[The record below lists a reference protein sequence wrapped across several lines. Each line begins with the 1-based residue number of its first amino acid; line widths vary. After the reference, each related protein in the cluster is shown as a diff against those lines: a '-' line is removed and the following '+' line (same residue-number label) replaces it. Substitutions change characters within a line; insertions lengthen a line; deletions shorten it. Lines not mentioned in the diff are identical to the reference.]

1 MKHRLCLAGGAGQEG
16 LMGENIYRIFDGV
29 WNLSLVGGYCVL
41 LVLLARLLL
50 QKAPK
55 WCSYLLWGIVFVR
68 LCCPVLPETGIS
80 LIPERLLSVGTEMMS
95 GQQTTGA
102 DHRDL
107 TEGNAMKNNGDALW
121 REHAAEEV
129 PDSHAAEKTMAVGN
143 DNTVMNADGTQDFP
157 LGSER
162 IESGATVAGVAASGT
177 DAVISGTSAETGTD
191 ARAWIYPVWFRVL
204 SLVWLA
210 GMLGFLGYHAYS
222 YLRMRHRIRRLDS
235 GVRQVEPGICEIDG
249 GHLSFVMGL
258 IHPVIYLSSGL
269 DPESRKVVLCHERV
283 HLQRRDYLWKPLA
296 LVICCVHW
304 FNPLVW
310 LAYWLFCRDIETAC
324 DQCVVRRLDRNEKKA
339 YSDALLQCS
348 QGRRM
353 VLACPVAFGEEGV
366 KSRIKAVLQYKKP
379 AFWVILAA
387 IIACIVVAVCFLTD
401 PVSGGSKGTLTFVEK
416 ENIISTWRADF
427 TVDTQEAALDA
438 NIYAEIW
445 QNGQCRT
452 TQLLTMSR
460 YVNELS
466 VQLTQ
471 PERNEQMR
479 LTFSLWAATDAYGG
493 YGDLSDDLKQMP
505 KDTAFA
511 AYTDGEKRQAAAGDD
526 IVLLAVAADLG
537 GGLPE
542 FDCRKLEKQPDIAR
556 NADYMIVVHAA
567 FTPSDTTP
575 PENILGYDTESAHA
589 LLASEFR
596 LPTEVDIVDVPEPDT
611 VGQGF
616 FQLASDNRWVA
627 RYGKAELTGST
638 PSITLH
644 SWSSGTLTVESG
656 TDALLWI
663 NREANAAYTGD
674 MTGDEI
680 ISALSGWA
688 WQMKKNIARS
698 KEAVPDAATFFTRF
712 PDGGF
717 RWDIYGQNGNDSG
730 ALVSQLTDYV
740 KGNNLTVE
748 QCRALLLNIDGLDG
762 AYAEGYTGTLLAVYQ
777 KAEAVYTQAWQS
789 LTTDQQRAI
798 PRDAEG
804 LLPRPP
810 ITVSVAPNGYPLMA
824 EKVEQ
829 AVRQLDM
836 PLAISPNETY
846 SAEEHHIKYTLRG
859 SDGAALPLC
868 GVNSSVRDGDKG
880 VLRVTYVEAAG
891 EGTSFRWEDW
901 QKPIQLAGLL
911 CGGFTD
917 EEQFYRQ
924 LSSREIPEDA
934 AVNGAEWQLETVD
947 GHFCHVRYSAAV
959 SATGTALPKTLM
971 VSFYDSEATYRE
983 TWKEAMQNREANRI
997 DQLVLMGQAKQGN

>member
-1 MKHRLCLAGGAGQEG
+1 MTVWLAVGGALLLYG
-16 LMGENIYRIFDGV
+16 LGSTLRLRLRVREAMRLRDNIWVCDAVTSPFLLGLFRPRVYLPSGMDGAQLDYVLAHEQAHLRRGDHV
-29 WNLSLVGGYCVL
+29 WKPLGY
-41 LVLLARLLL
+41 VLLA
-50 QKAPK
+50 A
-55 WCSYLLWGIVFVR
+55 
-68 LCCPVLPETGIS
+68 
-80 LIPERLLSVGTEMMS
+80 
-95 GQQTTGA
+95 
-102 DHRDL
+102 
-107 TEGNAMKNNGDALW
+107 
-121 REHAAEEV
+121 
-129 PDSHAAEKTMAVGN
+129 
-143 DNTVMNADGTQDFP
+143 
-157 LGSER
+157 
-162 IESGATVAGVAASGT
+162 
-177 DAVISGTSAETGTD
+177 
-191 ARAWIYPVWFRVL
+191 
-204 SLVWLA
+204 
-210 GMLGFLGYHAYS
+210 
-222 YLRMRHRIRRLDS
+222 
-235 GVRQVEPGICEIDG
+235 
-249 GHLSFVMGL
+249 
-258 IHPVIYLSSGL
+258 
-269 DPESRKVVLCHERV
+269 
-283 HLQRRDYLWKPLA
+283 
-296 LVICCVHW
+296 HW

-542 FDCRKLEKQPDIAR
+542 FDCRTLEKQPDIAR

-567 FTPSDTTP
+567 FTPGDTTP

-616 FQLASDNRWVA
+616 FQLVSDNRWVA

-698 KEAVPDAATFFTRF
+698 KEAVLDAATFFTRF

-762 AYAEGYTGTLLAVYQ
+762 AYAEGYTDTLLAVYQ

-798 PRDAEG
+798 PRDTEG

-836 PLAISPNETY
+836 PLTISSEETK
-846 SAEEHHIKYTLRG
+846 SFTEGQIAYTLRSG
-859 SDGAALPLC
+859 GEDLFPWGA
-868 GVNSSVRDGDKG
+868 VSSAVYGGGKRFCQ
-880 VLRVTYVEAAG
+880 VTHLEAAG
-891 EGTSFRWEDW
+891 EDITFHWEDW
-901 QKPIQLAGLL
+901 QKTITLAGKLW
-911 CGGFTD
+911 GGFD
-917 EEQFYRQ
+917 DDNQLYRQ
-924 LSSREIPEDA
+924 LSDLNIPDDTVTGASWETETDGGFCRVSYSVTMIQSKPSHVNFTITFYESRQEYC
-934 AVNGAEWQLETVD
+934 QMM
-947 GHFCHVRYSAAV
+947 
-959 SATGTALPKTLM
+959 K
-971 VSFYDSEATYRE
+971 
-983 TWKEAMQNREANRI
+983 KAMQNREANRI

>member
-1 MKHRLCLAGGAGQEG
+1 MDNLRQLFVGSLNLAVAASW
-16 LMGENIYRIFDGV
+16 LIV
-29 WNLSLVGGYCVL
+29 VL
-41 LVLLARLLL
+41 LLLRPLLKRL
-50 QKAPK
+50 APK
-55 WCSYLLWGIVFVR
+55 WVLCALWALVAVR
-68 LCCPVLPETGIS
+68 LVCPVALQS
-80 LIPERLLSVGTEMMS
+80 DLSVYRLAGDAVQSS
-95 GQQTTGA
+95 GQVTYFQDTGFC
-102 DHRDL
+102 
-107 TEGNAMKNNGDALW
+107 GDVRYRPATLLPGVS
-121 REHAAEEV
+121 AETPSTPDSTV
-129 PDSHAAEKTMAVGN
+129 PDATTAADAIPQPQTPARSVDMNLPSILWAVGIY
-143 DNTVMNADGTQDFP
+143 VMLMLA
-157 LGSER
+157 L
-162 IESGATVAGVAASGT
+162 AGYLSLREDVAASIPLEGNVYLC
-177 DAVISGTSAETGTD
+177 DSIKSPFILGM
-191 ARAWIYPVWFRVL
+191 FR
-204 SLVWLA
+204 
-210 GMLGFLGYHAYS
+210 
-222 YLRMRHRIRRLDS
+222 
-235 GVRQVEPGICEIDG
+235 PC
-249 GHLSFVMGL
+249 
-258 IHPVIYLSSGL
+258 IYLTSGM
-269 DPESRKVVLCHERV
+269 DEAARVCVLRHERA
-283 HLQRRDYLWKPLA
+283 HLRRGDHLWKPLGFLLLA
-296 LVICCVHW
+296 VYW
-304 FNPLVW
+304 YNPLVW
-310 LAYWLFCRDIETAC
+310 AAYILFCRDMELAC
-324 DQCVVRRLDRNEKKA
+324 DERVIRDMAAEERA
-339 YSDALLQCS
+339 TYSQALLDCS
-348 QGRRM
+348 RGRHW
-353 VLACPVAFGEEGV
+353 VAACPLAFGEVGV

-542 FDCRKLEKQPDIAR
+542 FDCRKLEKQPDIAQ

-596 LPTEVDIVDVPEPDT
+596 LPTEVDIVDVPEPDM

-616 FQLASDNRWVA
+616 FQLASDNRWIA

-740 KGNNLTVE
+740 KGNNLTAE

-762 AYAEGYTGTLLAVYQ
+762 AYAEGYTDTLLAAYQ
-777 KAEAVYTQAWQS
+777 KEEAVYTQAWQS

-859 SDGAALPLC
+859 SDGKALPLC
-868 GVNSSVRDGDKG
+868 NVNSSVRDGDKG

>member
-1 MKHRLCLAGGAGQEG
+1 MNAVFVKLVNMSVAAGWLILAVLVLRLLLKKAPRWITCLLWAMVAVRLVCPISLQSPVSAYQVAAPTAVQKSGQVEYFHYVYESGDKPSIQLDVDAIRPAEAIPAQPQTTPEQSAAAEPVQETAGRSDPTRYLPPLVTVWLAVGGALLLYG
-16 LMGENIYRIFDGV
+16 LGSTLRLRLRVREAMRLRDNIWVCDAVTSPFLLGLFRPRVYLPSGMDGAQLDYVLAHEQAHLRRGDHV
-29 WNLSLVGGYCVL
+29 WKPLGY
-41 LVLLARLLL
+41 VLLA
-50 QKAPK
+50 A
-55 WCSYLLWGIVFVR
+55 
-68 LCCPVLPETGIS
+68 
-80 LIPERLLSVGTEMMS
+80 
-95 GQQTTGA
+95 
-102 DHRDL
+102 
-107 TEGNAMKNNGDALW
+107 
-121 REHAAEEV
+121 
-129 PDSHAAEKTMAVGN
+129 
-143 DNTVMNADGTQDFP
+143 
-157 LGSER
+157 
-162 IESGATVAGVAASGT
+162 
-177 DAVISGTSAETGTD
+177 
-191 ARAWIYPVWFRVL
+191 
-204 SLVWLA
+204 
-210 GMLGFLGYHAYS
+210 
-222 YLRMRHRIRRLDS
+222 
-235 GVRQVEPGICEIDG
+235 
-249 GHLSFVMGL
+249 
-258 IHPVIYLSSGL
+258 
-269 DPESRKVVLCHERV
+269 
-283 HLQRRDYLWKPLA
+283 
-296 LVICCVHW
+296 HW

-596 LPTEVDIVDVPEPDT
+596 LPTEVDIVEVPEPDT

-616 FQLASDNRWVA
+616 FQLASDNRWIA

-717 RWDIYGQNGNDSG
+717 RWDIYGQNSNDSG

-777 KAEAVYTQAWQS
+777 KEEAVYTQAWQS

-846 SAEEHHIKYTLRG
+846 SAEEHHINYTLRG

-880 VLRVTYVEAAG
+880 VLRVTYVEEAG
-891 EGTSFRWEDW
+891 EGASFRWEDW

-934 AVNGAEWQLETVD
+934 AVNGAEWQLETAD

-983 TWKEAMQNREANRI
+983 NWKEAMQNREANRI

>member
-1 MKHRLCLAGGAGQEG
+1 
-16 LMGENIYRIFDGV
+16 
-29 WNLSLVGGYCVL
+29 
-41 LVLLARLLL
+41 
-50 QKAPK
+50 
-55 WCSYLLWGIVFVR
+55 
-68 LCCPVLPETGIS
+68 
-80 LIPERLLSVGTEMMS
+80 
-95 GQQTTGA
+95 
-102 DHRDL
+102 
-107 TEGNAMKNNGDALW
+107 
-121 REHAAEEV
+121 
-129 PDSHAAEKTMAVGN
+129 
-143 DNTVMNADGTQDFP
+143 
-157 LGSER
+157 
-162 IESGATVAGVAASGT
+162 
-177 DAVISGTSAETGTD
+177 
-191 ARAWIYPVWFRVL
+191 
-204 SLVWLA
+204 
-210 GMLGFLGYHAYS
+210 
-222 YLRMRHRIRRLDS
+222 
-235 GVRQVEPGICEIDG
+235 
-249 GHLSFVMGL
+249 
-258 IHPVIYLSSGL
+258 
-269 DPESRKVVLCHERV
+269 
-283 HLQRRDYLWKPLA
+283 
-296 LVICCVHW
+296 
-304 FNPLVW
+304 
-310 LAYWLFCRDIETAC
+310 
-324 DQCVVRRLDRNEKKA
+324 
-339 YSDALLQCS
+339 
-348 QGRRM
+348 M

-387 IIACIVVAVCFLTD
+387 IVACVVVAVCFLTD

-542 FDCRKLEKQPDIAR
+542 FDCRKLEKQPDIAQ

-575 PENILGYDTESAHA
+575 PENILGYDTDSAHA

-644 SWSSGTLTVESG
+644 SWNSGTLTVESG

-663 NREANAAYTGD
+663 NREANATYTGD

-762 AYAEGYTGTLLAVYQ
+762 AYAEGYTGTLLAAYQ

-836 PLAISPNETY
+836 PLTISSEETK
-846 SAEEHHIKYTLRG
+846 SFTEGQIAYTLRSG
-859 SDGAALPLC
+859 GEDLFPWGA
-868 GVNSSVRDGDKG
+868 VSSAVYGGGKRFCQ
-880 VLRVTYVEAAG
+880 VTHLEAAG
-891 EGTSFRWEDW
+891 EDITFHWEDW
-901 QKPIQLAGLL
+901 QKTITLAGKLW
-911 CGGFTD
+911 GGFD
-917 EEQFYRQ
+917 DDNQLYRQ
-924 LSSREIPEDA
+924 LSDLNIPDDTVTGASWETETDGGFCRVSYSVTMIQSKPSHVNFTITFYESRQEYC
-934 AVNGAEWQLETVD
+934 QMM
-947 GHFCHVRYSAAV
+947 
-959 SATGTALPKTLM
+959 K
-971 VSFYDSEATYRE
+971 
-983 TWKEAMQNREANRI
+983 KAMQNREANRI

>member
-1 MKHRLCLAGGAGQEG
+1 M
-16 LMGENIYRIFDGV
+16 
-29 WNLSLVGGYCVL
+29 
-41 LVLLARLLL
+41 
-50 QKAPK
+50 
-55 WCSYLLWGIVFVR
+55 
-68 LCCPVLPETGIS
+68 
-80 LIPERLLSVGTEMMS
+80 
-95 GQQTTGA
+95 
-102 DHRDL
+102 
-107 TEGNAMKNNGDALW
+107 
-121 REHAAEEV
+121 
-129 PDSHAAEKTMAVGN
+129 
-143 DNTVMNADGTQDFP
+143 
-157 LGSER
+157 
-162 IESGATVAGVAASGT
+162 
-177 DAVISGTSAETGTD
+177 
-191 ARAWIYPVWFRVL
+191 
-204 SLVWLA
+204 
-210 GMLGFLGYHAYS
+210 
-222 YLRMRHRIRRLDS
+222 
-235 GVRQVEPGICEIDG
+235 
-249 GHLSFVMGL
+249 
-258 IHPVIYLSSGL
+258 
-269 DPESRKVVLCHERV
+269 
-283 HLQRRDYLWKPLA
+283 
-296 LVICCVHW
+296 
-304 FNPLVW
+304 
-310 LAYWLFCRDIETAC
+310 
-324 DQCVVRRLDRNEKKA
+324 
-339 YSDALLQCS
+339 
-348 QGRRM
+348 
-353 VLACPVAFGEEGV
+353 
-366 KSRIKAVLQYKKP
+366 
-379 AFWVILAA
+379 
-387 IIACIVVAVCFLTD
+387 
-401 PVSGGSKGTLTFVEK
+401 
-416 ENIISTWRADF
+416 
-427 TVDTQEAALDA
+427 
-438 NIYAEIW
+438 
-445 QNGQCRT
+445 
-452 TQLLTMSR
+452 
-460 YVNELS
+460 
-466 VQLTQ
+466 
-471 PERNEQMR
+471 
-479 LTFSLWAATDAYGG
+479 
-493 YGDLSDDLKQMP
+493 
-505 KDTAFA
+505 
-511 AYTDGEKRQAAAGDD
+511 
-526 IVLLAVAADLG
+526 LLAVAADLG

-542 FDCRKLEKQPDIAR
+542 FDCRTLEKQPDIAR

-567 FTPSDTTP
+567 FTPGDTTP
-575 PENILGYDTESAHA
+575 PENILGYDTDSAHA

-762 AYAEGYTGTLLAVYQ
+762 AYAEGYTGTLLAAYQ

-859 SDGAALPLC
+859 SDGKALPLC
-868 GVNSSVRDGDKG
+868 NVNSSVRDGDKG

>member
-1 MKHRLCLAGGAGQEG
+1 M
-16 LMGENIYRIFDGV
+16 
-29 WNLSLVGGYCVL
+29 
-41 LVLLARLLL
+41 
-50 QKAPK
+50 
-55 WCSYLLWGIVFVR
+55 
-68 LCCPVLPETGIS
+68 
-80 LIPERLLSVGTEMMS
+80 
-95 GQQTTGA
+95 
-102 DHRDL
+102 
-107 TEGNAMKNNGDALW
+107 
-121 REHAAEEV
+121 
-129 PDSHAAEKTMAVGN
+129 
-143 DNTVMNADGTQDFP
+143 
-157 LGSER
+157 
-162 IESGATVAGVAASGT
+162 
-177 DAVISGTSAETGTD
+177 
-191 ARAWIYPVWFRVL
+191 
-204 SLVWLA
+204 
-210 GMLGFLGYHAYS
+210 
-222 YLRMRHRIRRLDS
+222 
-235 GVRQVEPGICEIDG
+235 
-249 GHLSFVMGL
+249 
-258 IHPVIYLSSGL
+258 
-269 DPESRKVVLCHERV
+269 
-283 HLQRRDYLWKPLA
+283 
-296 LVICCVHW
+296 
-304 FNPLVW
+304 
-310 LAYWLFCRDIETAC
+310 
-324 DQCVVRRLDRNEKKA
+324 
-339 YSDALLQCS
+339 
-348 QGRRM
+348 
-353 VLACPVAFGEEGV
+353 
-366 KSRIKAVLQYKKP
+366 
-379 AFWVILAA
+379 
-387 IIACIVVAVCFLTD
+387 
-401 PVSGGSKGTLTFVEK
+401 
-416 ENIISTWRADF
+416 
-427 TVDTQEAALDA
+427 
-438 NIYAEIW
+438 
-445 QNGQCRT
+445 
-452 TQLLTMSR
+452 
-460 YVNELS
+460 
-466 VQLTQ
+466 
-471 PERNEQMR
+471 
-479 LTFSLWAATDAYGG
+479 
-493 YGDLSDDLKQMP
+493 
-505 KDTAFA
+505 
-511 AYTDGEKRQAAAGDD
+511 
-526 IVLLAVAADLG
+526 
-537 GGLPE
+537 
-542 FDCRKLEKQPDIAR
+542 
-556 NADYMIVVHAA
+556 
-567 FTPSDTTP
+567 
-575 PENILGYDTESAHA
+575 
-589 LLASEFR
+589 
-596 LPTEVDIVDVPEPDT
+596 DVPEPDT

-616 FQLASDNRWVA
+616 FQLVSDNRWVA

-740 KGNNLTVE
+740 KKNNLTVE
-748 QCRALLLNIDGLDG
+748 RCRALLLNIDGLDG
-762 AYAEGYTGTLLAVYQ
+762 AYAEGYTGTLLAAYQ

-846 SAEEHHIKYTLRG
+846 SAEEHHINYTLRG

-934 AVNGAEWQLETVD
+934 AVNGAEWQLETAD

>member
-1 MKHRLCLAGGAGQEG
+1 
-16 LMGENIYRIFDGV
+16 MGENIYRIFDGV

-80 LIPERLLSVGTEMMS
+80 LIPDKLLSVGTEMTS
-95 GQQTTGA
+95 GQQTVGPGSHGYAEANDTK
-102 DHRDL
+102 DI
-107 TEGNAMKNNGDALW
+107 GDVLR
-121 REHAAEEV
+121 REYDAEEV
-129 PDSHAAEKTMAVGN
+129 PDSQTAEKTMVVGN
-143 DNTVMNADGTQDFP
+143 DNTVMNADGTQDFS
-157 LGSER
+157 LGTAR
-162 IESGATVAGVAASGT
+162 TESGATVAEVAASGT
-177 DAVISGTSAETGTD
+177 DAVISETSAGTGTD
-191 ARAWIYPVWFRVL
+191 ARAWTYPVWFRVL
-204 SLVWLA
+204 SMVWLA

-222 YLRMRHRIRRLDS
+222 YLRMRNRIHRPDS

-283 HLQRRDYLWKPLA
+283 HLQRRDYLFKPAA

-387 IIACIVVAVCFLTD
+387 IVACVVVAVCFLTD

-445 QNGQCRT
+445 QNSQCRT

-542 FDCRKLEKQPDIAR
+542 FDCRKLEKQPDIAQ

-762 AYAEGYTGTLLAVYQ
+762 AYAEGYTGTLLAAYQ

>member
-1 MKHRLCLAGGAGQEG
+1 
-16 LMGENIYRIFDGV
+16 
-29 WNLSLVGGYCVL
+29 
-41 LVLLARLLL
+41 
-50 QKAPK
+50 
-55 WCSYLLWGIVFVR
+55 
-68 LCCPVLPETGIS
+68 
-80 LIPERLLSVGTEMMS
+80 
-95 GQQTTGA
+95 
-102 DHRDL
+102 
-107 TEGNAMKNNGDALW
+107 
-121 REHAAEEV
+121 
-129 PDSHAAEKTMAVGN
+129 
-143 DNTVMNADGTQDFP
+143 
-157 LGSER
+157 
-162 IESGATVAGVAASGT
+162 
-177 DAVISGTSAETGTD
+177 
-191 ARAWIYPVWFRVL
+191 
-204 SLVWLA
+204 
-210 GMLGFLGYHAYS
+210 
-222 YLRMRHRIRRLDS
+222 
-235 GVRQVEPGICEIDG
+235 
-249 GHLSFVMGL
+249 
-258 IHPVIYLSSGL
+258 
-269 DPESRKVVLCHERV
+269 
-283 HLQRRDYLWKPLA
+283 
-296 LVICCVHW
+296 
-304 FNPLVW
+304 
-310 LAYWLFCRDIETAC
+310 
-324 DQCVVRRLDRNEKKA
+324 
-339 YSDALLQCS
+339 
-348 QGRRM
+348 M

-387 IIACIVVAVCFLTD
+387 IVACVVVAVCFLTD

-542 FDCRKLEKQPDIAR
+542 FDCRKLEKQPDIAQ

-567 FTPSDTTP
+567 FTPGDTTP

-616 FQLASDNRWVA
+616 FQLVSDNRWVA

-836 PLAISPNETY
+836 PLTISSEETK
-846 SAEEHHIKYTLRG
+846 SFTEGQIAYTLRSG
-859 SDGAALPLC
+859 GEDLFPWGA
-868 GVNSSVRDGDKG
+868 VSSAVYGGGKRFCQ
-880 VLRVTYVEAAG
+880 VTHLEAAG
-891 EGTSFRWEDW
+891 EDITFHWEDW
-901 QKPIQLAGLL
+901 QKTITLAGKLW
-911 CGGFTD
+911 GGFD
-917 EEQFYRQ
+917 DDDQLYRQ
-924 LSSREIPEDA
+924 LSDLNIPDDTVTGASWETETDGGFCRVSYSVTMIQSKPSHVNFTITFYESRQEYC
-934 AVNGAEWQLETVD
+934 QMM
-947 GHFCHVRYSAAV
+947 
-959 SATGTALPKTLM
+959 K
-971 VSFYDSEATYRE
+971 
-983 TWKEAMQNREANRI
+983 KAMQNREANRI

>member
-1 MKHRLCLAGGAGQEG
+1 MDNLRQLFVGSLNLAVAASWLIAALLLLRPLLKKLAPKWVLCALWALVAVRLVCPISLQSPVSAYQVAAPTAVQKSGQVEYFHYVYESGDKPSIQLDVDAIRPAEAIPAQPQTTPEQSAAAEPVQETAGRGDTTRYLPPLVTVWLAVGGALLLYG
-16 LMGENIYRIFDGV
+16 LGSTLRLRLRVREAMRLRDNIWVCDAVTSPFLLGLFRPRVYLPSGMDGAQLDYVLAHEQAHLRRGDHV
-29 WNLSLVGGYCVL
+29 WKPLGY
-41 LVLLARLLL
+41 VLLA
-50 QKAPK
+50 A
-55 WCSYLLWGIVFVR
+55 
-68 LCCPVLPETGIS
+68 
-80 LIPERLLSVGTEMMS
+80 
-95 GQQTTGA
+95 
-102 DHRDL
+102 
-107 TEGNAMKNNGDALW
+107 
-121 REHAAEEV
+121 
-129 PDSHAAEKTMAVGN
+129 
-143 DNTVMNADGTQDFP
+143 
-157 LGSER
+157 
-162 IESGATVAGVAASGT
+162 
-177 DAVISGTSAETGTD
+177 
-191 ARAWIYPVWFRVL
+191 
-204 SLVWLA
+204 
-210 GMLGFLGYHAYS
+210 
-222 YLRMRHRIRRLDS
+222 
-235 GVRQVEPGICEIDG
+235 
-249 GHLSFVMGL
+249 
-258 IHPVIYLSSGL
+258 
-269 DPESRKVVLCHERV
+269 
-283 HLQRRDYLWKPLA
+283 
-296 LVICCVHW
+296 HW

-542 FDCRKLEKQPDIAR
+542 FDCRKLEKQPDIAQ

-616 FQLASDNRWVA
+616 FQLASDNRWIA

-777 KAEAVYTQAWQS
+777 KEEAVYTQAWQS

-836 PLAISPNETY
+836 PLTISSEETK
-846 SAEEHHIKYTLRG
+846 SFTEGQIAYTLRSG
-859 SDGAALPLC
+859 GEDLFPWGA
-868 GVNSSVRDGDKG
+868 VSSAVYGGGKRFCQ
-880 VLRVTYVEAAG
+880 VTHLEAAG
-891 EGTSFRWEDW
+891 EDITFHWEDW
-901 QKPIQLAGLL
+901 QKTITLAGKLW
-911 CGGFTD
+911 GGFD
-917 EEQFYRQ
+917 DDNQLYRQ
-924 LSSREIPEDA
+924 LSDLNIPDDTVTGASWETETDGGFCRVSYSVTMIQSKPSHVNFTITFYESRQEYC
-934 AVNGAEWQLETVD
+934 QMM
-947 GHFCHVRYSAAV
+947 
-959 SATGTALPKTLM
+959 K
-971 VSFYDSEATYRE
+971 
-983 TWKEAMQNREANRI
+983 KAMQNREANRI

>member
-1 MKHRLCLAGGAGQEG
+1 MNAVFVKLVNMSVAAGWLILAVLVLRLLLKKAPRWITCLLWAMVAVRLVCPISLQSPVSAYQVAAPAAVQKSGQVEYFHYVYESGDKPSIQLDVDAIRPAEAIPAQPQTTPEQSAAAEPVQETAGRSDPTRYLPPLVTVWLAVGGALLLYG
-16 LMGENIYRIFDGV
+16 LGSTLRLRLRVREAMRLRDNIWVCDAVTSPFLLGLFRPRVYLPSGMDGAQLDYVLAHEQAHLRRGDHV
-29 WNLSLVGGYCVL
+29 WKPLGY
-41 LVLLARLLL
+41 VLLA
-50 QKAPK
+50 A
-55 WCSYLLWGIVFVR
+55 
-68 LCCPVLPETGIS
+68 
-80 LIPERLLSVGTEMMS
+80 
-95 GQQTTGA
+95 
-102 DHRDL
+102 
-107 TEGNAMKNNGDALW
+107 
-121 REHAAEEV
+121 
-129 PDSHAAEKTMAVGN
+129 
-143 DNTVMNADGTQDFP
+143 
-157 LGSER
+157 
-162 IESGATVAGVAASGT
+162 
-177 DAVISGTSAETGTD
+177 
-191 ARAWIYPVWFRVL
+191 
-204 SLVWLA
+204 
-210 GMLGFLGYHAYS
+210 
-222 YLRMRHRIRRLDS
+222 
-235 GVRQVEPGICEIDG
+235 
-249 GHLSFVMGL
+249 
-258 IHPVIYLSSGL
+258 
-269 DPESRKVVLCHERV
+269 
-283 HLQRRDYLWKPLA
+283 
-296 LVICCVHW
+296 HW

-542 FDCRKLEKQPDIAR
+542 FDCRKLEKQPDIAQ

-596 LPTEVDIVDVPEPDT
+596 LPTEVDIVDVPEPDM

-616 FQLASDNRWVA
+616 FQLASDNRWIA

-680 ISALSGWA
+680 AEDMLEHEEKEYDEHVWLSLRNAETLCTAITNALGELDPDHKDVYTANVSTYLQKLDQLNQRYQQAVDSA
-688 WQMKKNIARS
+688 AR
-698 KEAVPDAATFFTRF
+698 KTVLFGDRF
-712 PDGGF
+712 PF
-717 RWDIYGQNGNDSG
+717 RYLVDDYGLTYYAAFAGCSAESEASFETVSFLAKKVDELALPCVLTIEGTQHKIAETIVQNTKKKDQKVLTMDSMQ
-730 ALVSQLTDYV
+730 ATTSDDV
-740 KGNNLTVE
+740 KAGTTYLSVMENNLNVLNE
-748 QCRALLLNIDGLDG
+748 ALN
-762 AYAEGYTGTLLAVYQ
+762 
-777 KAEAVYTQAWQS
+777 
-789 LTTDQQRAI
+789 
-798 PRDAEG
+798 
-804 LLPRPP
+804 
-810 ITVSVAPNGYPLMA
+810 
-824 EKVEQ
+824 
-829 AVRQLDM
+829 
-836 PLAISPNETY
+836 
-846 SAEEHHIKYTLRG
+846 
-859 SDGAALPLC
+859 
-868 GVNSSVRDGDKG
+868 
-880 VLRVTYVEAAG
+880 
-891 EGTSFRWEDW
+891 
-901 QKPIQLAGLL
+901 
-911 CGGFTD
+911 
-917 EEQFYRQ
+917 
-924 LSSREIPEDA
+924 
-934 AVNGAEWQLETVD
+934 
-947 GHFCHVRYSAAV
+947 
-959 SATGTALPKTLM
+959 
-971 VSFYDSEATYRE
+971 
-983 TWKEAMQNREANRI
+983 
-997 DQLVLMGQAKQGN
+997 